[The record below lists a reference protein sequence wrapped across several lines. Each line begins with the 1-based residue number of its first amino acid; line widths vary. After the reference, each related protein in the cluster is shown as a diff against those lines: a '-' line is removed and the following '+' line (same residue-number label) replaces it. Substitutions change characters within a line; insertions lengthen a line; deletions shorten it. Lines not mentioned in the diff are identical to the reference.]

1 MIIGTVKE
9 IWRYPVKSMGG
20 EMLANCMVGAGG
32 IPGDRGWA
40 LRDEQAGEIRG
51 AKHMPLL
58 LQCSSRYPVAPGG
71 RASAPVQIVLPDGE
85 GMGSADADANARLS
99 ALLGRKVSLWPLQ
112 PASDK
117 AHYRRGEAGVALLGA
132 LGRSKLLR
140 PLLNKLLPHTP
151 FESMARELLKR
162 EAGEPGLDYAT
173 LPADLLEFTS
183 PPGTY
188 FDLAPLHLLTTAS
201 LAAMRRINPDASWDA
216 RRFRPNLLIE
226 TVPGIEG
233 LAEADWGG
241 RTLRVGGLNLT
252 CSIPTIRCGMVIQPQ
267 GELAKDASVLR
278 SIVRDARQEMGIYAS
293 AGGSGRIAV
302 GDTIELL

>member
-1 MIIGTVKE
+1 MIVGTVKE

-20 EMLANCMVGAGG
+20 ELLADCSVGEGG
-32 IPGDRGWA
+32 ILGDRGWA
-40 LRDEQAGEIRG
+40 LRDEEAGEIRG

-58 LQCSSRYPVAPGG
+58 LQCASRYPAPLGG
-71 RASAPVQIVLPDGE
+71 SSSAPVRIVLPDGGE
-85 GMGSADADANARLS
+85 IGSADADANARLS

-117 AHYRRGEAGVALLGA
+117 AHYRRGQAGVAVLGA
-132 LGRSKLLR
+132 LGRIRLLR
-140 PLLNKLLPHTP
+140 PLLNKLLPYTQ
-151 FESMARELLKR
+151 FESMARDLLKR

-173 LPADLLEFTS
+173 LPVELLEFTS

-201 LAAMRRINPDASWDA
+201 LDAMRRLNPDAAWDA

-226 TVPGIEG
+226 TVTGVEG
-233 LAEADWGG
+233 LAEAGWGG
-241 RTLRVGGLNLT
+241 RSLRVGGLQLA

-267 GELAKDASVLR
+267 GGLPKDASVLR

-293 AGGSGRIAV
+293 AGRAGRIAV
-302 GDTIELL
+302 GDTVELL